1 MSLVLQDKCNI
12 EILLSPES
20 PICFTIYFCFRMFTS
35 SLAYNFTRPNERGE
49 YEVAE
54 GLSAAVFRA
63 ILVSTLL
70 LVCLPCS
77 LSQPCLISACQK
89 RSVFRLYFYPHPK
102 GGTPPADSSVTSESM
117 CRKML
122 RKYWLTA

>member
-1 MSLVLQDKCNI
+1 MDKN
-12 EILLSPES
+12 
-20 PICFTIYFCFRMFTS
+20 YFHFYANFFSASYDFYFRMFTS

-70 LVCLPCS
+70 LVC
-77 LSQPCLISACQK
+77 
-89 RSVFRLYFYPHPK
+89 FRCYQ
-102 GGTPPADSSVTSESM
+102 
-117 CRKML
+117 
-122 RKYWLTA
+122 TA

>member
-1 MSLVLQDKCNI
+1 
-12 EILLSPES
+12 
-20 PICFTIYFCFRMFTS
+20 MFTS

-77 LSQPCLISACQK
+77 LSQPCLNSACQK
-89 RSVFRLYFYPHPK
+89 RSVFRLYFFYPHPK
-102 GGTPPADSSVTSESM
+102 GGTPADLSVTSESI
-117 CRKML
+117 C